1 MKKTIKYNFIYNKFI
16 ILYIFSLFGIEMK
29 REKLKIE
36 GNQKTKTKSLK
47 TTRIW
52 YSQLNT
58 NIKIKKEI
66 KIKQFSPK
74 WILWN
79 MK

>member
-1 MKKTIKYNFIYNKFI
+1 MKKTINYNFIYNKFI

-36 GNQKTKTKSLK
+36 GNQKTKTKNVK
-47 TTRIW
+47 IIRIL
-52 YSQLNT
+52 YSQVNT

-66 KIKQFSPK
+66 KIKQ
-74 WILWN
+74 
-79 MK
+79 

>member
-36 GNQKTKTKSLK
+36 GNQKTKTKNGQI
-47 TTRIW
+47 TRIW

-66 KIKQFSPK
+66 KIKQ
-74 WILWN
+74 
-79 MK
+79 

>member
-1 MKKTIKYNFIYNKFI
+1 MKKTINYNFIYNKFI

-66 KIKQFSPK
+66 KIKQ
-74 WILWN
+74 
-79 MK
+79 

>member
-1 MKKTIKYNFIYNKFI
+1 MKKTINYNFIYNKFI

-36 GNQKTKTKSLK
+36 GNQKTKTKNVK
-47 TTRIW
+47 IIRIW

-66 KIKQFSPK
+66 KIKQ
-74 WILWN
+74 
-79 MK
+79 

>member
-1 MKKTIKYNFIYNKFI
+1 MKKTINYNLIYNKFI

-36 GNQKTKTKSLK
+36 GNQKTKTKNLK

-52 YSQLNT
+52 YSQVNT

-66 KIKQFSPK
+66 KIKQ
-74 WILWN
+74 
-79 MK
+79 